1 MELTDKDVQKVAKLA
16 RLNIQQ
22 AEADRLTGEMNSI
35 LGYIDKLAE
44 LNTDG
49 VEPTFHASAA
59 NNAFREDV
67 CKRSLPVEEGL
78 ANAPASEDG
87 SFKVPK
93 VIE

>member
-1 MELTDKDVQKVAKLA
+1 MELTDKDVEKVANLA
-16 RLNIQQ
+16 RLNI
-22 AEADRLTGEMNSI
+22 ASDEAARLTGEMNNI

-44 LNTDG
+44 LNTDE

-59 NNAFREDV
+59 NNAFREDI
-67 CKRSLPVEEGL
+67 CKPGLPVEEGL
-78 ANAPASEDG
+78 ANAPSSEED

>member
-1 MELTDKDVQKVAKLA
+1 MELTDKDVQKVANLA
-16 RLNIQQ
+16 RLNIPKT
-22 AEADRLTGEMNSI
+22 EADRLTGEMNSI

-49 VEPTFHASAA
+49 VEPTFHASTTS
-59 NNAFREDV
+59 NAFREDV
-67 CKRSLPVEEGL
+67 CQQSLPVQEGL

>member
-1 MELTDKDVQKVAKLA
+1 MELTDKDVQKVANLA
-16 RLNIQQ
+16 RLNISE
-22 AEADRLTGEMNSI
+22 AKADRLTGEMNSI

-49 VEPTFHASAA
+49 VEPTFHASTAKS
-59 NNAFREDV
+59 AFREDV
-67 CKRSLPVEEGL
+67 CQKSLPVKEGL
-78 ANAPASEDG
+78 ANAPASEAG

>member
-1 MELTDKDVQKVAKLA
+1 MELTDKDVQKVANLA
-16 RLNIQQ
+16 RLNIPQD
-22 AEADRLTGEMNSI
+22 EADRLTGEMNSI

-59 NNAFREDV
+59 NNAFREDT
-67 CKRSLPVEEGL
+67 CQTSLPVEEGL

>member
-1 MELTDKDVQKVAKLA
+1 MELTDKDVQKVANLA
-16 RLNIQQ
+16 RLNIPKT
-22 AEADRLTGEMNSI
+22 EADRLTGEMNSI
-35 LGYIDKLAE
+35 LRYIDKLAE

-67 CKRSLPVEEGL
+67 CHESLPVEEGL
-78 ANAPASEDG
+78 ANAPVSEDG

>member
-1 MELTDKDVQKVAKLA
+1 MELTDKDVQKVANLA
-16 RLNIQQ
+16 RLNIPQ

-49 VEPTFHASAA
+49 VEPTFHASTA

-67 CKRSLPVEEGL
+67 CQESLPVQEGL